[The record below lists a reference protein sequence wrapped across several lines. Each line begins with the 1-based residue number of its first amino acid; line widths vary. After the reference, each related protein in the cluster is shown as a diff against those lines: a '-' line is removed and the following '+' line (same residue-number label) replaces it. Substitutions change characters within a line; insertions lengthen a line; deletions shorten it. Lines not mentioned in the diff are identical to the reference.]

1 MKIWARWPYIHLSV
15 VFPSRMPA
23 GPHFVTQP
31 ILLSENIPN
40 IWHKSSTKHKEVD
53 QIETIKTIMQTTRP
67 RITWKVLPMAQ
78 VAIFKEIFDQ
88 VRKDLD
94 CELFYSEL
102 KRHNVSHYI
111 YYLATDNIHIVLE
124 NDNTVLI
131 KGLKKVVN
139 VKFSR
144 NTHLIET
151 SYDRLKSREITFQQY
166 RASLLKQ
173 EFSDGLQISMNI
185 KDITIPLIIH
195 YYLLRAF
202 RTLHKSFHAKS

>member
-1 MKIWARWPYIHLSV
+1 MEGFTNGSGCH
-15 VFPSRMPA
+15 
-23 GPHFVTQP
+23 
-31 ILLSENIPN
+31 
-40 IWHKSSTKHKEVD
+40 
-53 QIETIKTIMQTTRP
+53 
-67 RITWKVLPMAQ
+67 
-78 VAIFKEIFDQ
+78 FKEIFDQ

-166 RASLLKQ
+166 RKILLKLRS
-173 EFSDGLQISMNI
+173 FPIDSQISMNI
-185 KDITIPLIIH
+185 KDIAALIIH
-195 YYLLRAF
+195 YITESIQNTTQIF
-202 RTLHKSFHAKS
+202 PHAKS

>member
-1 MKIWARWPYIHLSV
+1 
-15 VFPSRMPA
+15 
-23 GPHFVTQP
+23 
-31 ILLSENIPN
+31 
-40 IWHKSSTKHKEVD
+40 
-53 QIETIKTIMQTTRP
+53 MQTTRP
-67 RITWKVLPMAQ
+67 RIMEGFTQWLRLPFLKKYS
-78 VAIFKEIFDQ
+78 IKCG
-88 VRKDLD
+88 KDLD

-166 RASLLKQ
+166 R
-173 EFSDGLQISMNI
+173 G
-185 KDITIPLIIH
+185 
-195 YYLLRAF
+195 
-202 RTLHKSFHAKS
+202 KSYKI

>member
-1 MKIWARWPYIHLSV
+1 
-15 VFPSRMPA
+15 
-23 GPHFVTQP
+23 
-31 ILLSENIPN
+31 
-40 IWHKSSTKHKEVD
+40 
-53 QIETIKTIMQTTRP
+53 MQTTRP

-78 VAIFKEIFDQ
+78 VAIFLKKYSIKCE
-88 VRKDLD
+88 KDLD

-144 NTHLIET
+144 NTHLRET
-151 SYDRLKSREITFQQY
+151 SYDRLESREITFQHKVGKSCCY
-166 RASLLKQ
+166 IFRWVTNIHEHKRYYYTFDNLLLFTESIQ
-173 EFSDGLQISMNI
+173 NTTQI
-185 KDITIPLIIH
+185 
-195 YYLLRAF
+195 
-202 RTLHKSFHAKS
+202 FHAKS